1 MRSFGV
7 CCSEGLQLPAV
18 FLVYVDYFLFLL
30 FFFSPLKFVDVSSYL
45 CVRFRLK
52 PEEQNS
58 RLGKEKAILKTFILE
73 GSLLG
78 GGEIAS
84 K

>member
-7 CCSEGLQLPAV
+7 CCSQGLEQQS
-18 FLVYVDYFLFLL
+18 FLFTWTI
-30 FFFSPLKFVDVSSYL
+30 FFSFYFFPPLKFVDVSSFF

-52 PEEQNS
+52 PEEKNS
-58 RLGKEKAILKTFILE
+58 RLGKEKTILKTLMPE
-73 GSLLG
+73 GSFLG
-78 GGEIAS
+78 GGETAA